1 MIKRIVI
8 SPYNEYDLSTF
19 VINNDTV
26 YIGHFGGCDKDGNL
40 LTTIEQQME
49 QTLKNLEESLKE
61 IDLTLKNV
69 VKLTVILRNIK
80 DFHNMHSIW
89 TKYFSKENYPVRT
102 VITSDFVSENC
113 LVQIEG
119 IACYDLVQHDRLNIF

>member
-1 MIKRIVI
+1 M
-8 SPYNEYDLSTF
+8 
-19 VINNDTV
+19 
-26 YIGHFGGCDKDGNL
+26 DKDDNL

-49 QTLKNLEESLKE
+49 QTLMNLSDSLEK
-61 IDLTLKNV
+61 IDLTLKNI

-80 DFHNMHSIW
+80 DFHNMHRVW
-89 TKYFSKENYPVRT
+89 TKYFKTDNYPVRT

-119 IACYDLVQHDRLNIF
+119 IACY